1 MFITLEGNEGA
12 GKSSI
17 ALAIKKELEN
27 RGYSLILSREPGGS
41 RIAEQVRDILLERSN
56 TNMSEETEALLYAA
70 SRAQH
75 LNDIVLPALA
85 KGKIVLCDRFIDSS
99 MAYQGYAREIGM
111 DKIWQI
117 NQFAI
122 NGCMPSLTLYLKIDP
137 RKGLERVHSRGEEL
151 NRLDLMDLSFHEKVA
166 KGYDIL
172 AQKYPKRIVTIDAS
186 KEFDQVLSDCLDAI
200 MARMK
205 ADHE

>member
-17 ALAIKKELEN
+17 ALAIKKELEK
-27 RGYSLILSREPGGS
+27 RGYTLVLSREPGGS
-41 RIAEQVRDILLERSN
+41 RIAEQVRDILLERAN

-75 LNDIVLPALA
+75 LKDIVLPALQE
-85 KGKIVLCDRFIDSS
+85 GKIVLCDRFIDSS

-137 RKGLERVHSRGEEL
+137 KKGLERVHSRGEEL

-166 KGYDIL
+166 EGYDIL
-172 AQKYPKRIVTIDAS
+172 AKKYPERIVTIDAS
-186 KEFDQVLSDCLDAI
+186 KKFEQVLSDCLDAI
-200 MARMK
+200 LARMK